1 MEGDL
6 NTEHLAE
13 VVPTVGSHP
22 HLNLRLVKSFVERE
36 LLVGIL
42 RVCHIVSEQR
52 RLLEVH
58 LLE

>member
-13 VVPTVGSHP
+13 VVSTVGSHP
-22 HLNLRLVKSFVERE
+22 HLNLRLVKGFVKCE

-42 RVCHIVSEQR
+42 RVGHIV
-52 RLLEVH
+52 
-58 LLE
+58 